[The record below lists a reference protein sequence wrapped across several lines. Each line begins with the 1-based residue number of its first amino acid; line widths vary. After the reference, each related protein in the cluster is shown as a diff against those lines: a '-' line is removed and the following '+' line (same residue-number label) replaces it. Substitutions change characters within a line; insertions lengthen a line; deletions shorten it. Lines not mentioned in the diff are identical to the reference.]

1 MENNKTDV
9 SKPVKVEEASTES
22 TVRKWSLKNFDI
34 GRPLGR
40 GRYGHLYLARVKE
53 RHVIVALKVLFKSQ
67 LIKAGVEIQ
76 LRREI
81 EIQFKLK
88 HPNILRLHGYFHD
101 DLRVVLILEY
111 ASKGEL
117 YAMLREEQKF
127 SEERSANYM
136 RQLVSAVSYMH
147 SQSVIHRDI
156 KPENILVDSRGLL
169 KLADFGWAVDLSNVA
184 SSRRRTVCGTLDYLP
199 PEMICHGSHDEKVDI
214 WALGVLLYEFLV
226 GDPPFFAPS
235 QKATMRLIST
245 CEFTIPDTVSDG
257 AKDVISKLLKKDPTE
272 RMLLDELMIHPWM
285 ISGSETT

>member
-1 MENNKTDV
+1 METEVSSAEQCQANHGARNWVTQKQDAVNEQGLVVLIMEDNKTDV
-9 SKPVKVEEASTES
+9 SKAVKVEETSAES

-184 SSRRRTVCGTLDYLP
+184 SSRQ
-199 PEMICHGSHDEKVDI
+199 
-214 WALGVLLYEFLV
+214 ANF
-226 GDPPFFAPS
+226 
-235 QKATMRLIST
+235 
-245 CEFTIPDTVSDG
+245 
-257 AKDVISKLLKKDPTE
+257 
-272 RMLLDELMIHPWM
+272 
-285 ISGSETT
+285 

>member
-9 SKPVKVEEASTES
+9 SKAVKVEEASTES

-235 QKATMRLIST
+235 QKVTMRLIST

>member
-1 MENNKTDV
+1 MEDNKTDV
-9 SKPVKVEEASTES
+9 SKAVKVEETSAES

-184 SSRRRTVCGTLDYLP
+184 SSRQ
-199 PEMICHGSHDEKVDI
+199 
-214 WALGVLLYEFLV
+214 ANF
-226 GDPPFFAPS
+226 
-235 QKATMRLIST
+235 
-245 CEFTIPDTVSDG
+245 
-257 AKDVISKLLKKDPTE
+257 
-272 RMLLDELMIHPWM
+272 
-285 ISGSETT
+285 

>member
-1 MENNKTDV
+1 MEDNKTDV
-9 SKPVKVEEASTES
+9 SKAVKVEETSAES

-156 KPENILVDSRGLL
+156 KPENILVDSRDPIL
-169 KLADFGWAVDLSNVA
+169 FTSF
-184 SSRRRTVCGTLDYLP
+184 RRRTVCGTLDYLP

-235 QKATMRLIST
+235 QKATMRLISA

>member
-1 MENNKTDV
+1 MEENKTA
-9 SKPVKVEEASTES
+9 SKTVKVEETSTES
-22 TVRKWSLKNFDI
+22 TVRKWSLNNFHI

-40 GRYGHLYLARVKE
+40 GRYGHLYLARLKE
-53 RHVIVALKVLFKSQ
+53 KHAIVALKVLFKSQ
-67 LIKAGVEIQ
+67 LIKTGVEIQ

-117 YAMLREEQKF
+117 YAILREEQKF

-147 SQSVIHRDI
+147 SQRIIHRDI

-169 KLADFGWAVDLSNVA
+169 KLADFGWAVDLANVA
-184 SSRRRTVCGTLDYLP
+184 SSRRKTICGTLDYLP
-199 PEMICHGSHDEKVDI
+199 PEMICHDSYDEKIDI

-235 QKATMRLIST
+235 QKVTMRLIST
-245 CEFTIPDTVSDG
+245 CEFTIPDSVSDA
-257 AKDVISKLLKKDPTE
+257 AKDVINKLLKKDPSE

-285 ISGSETT
+285 ISRSETT